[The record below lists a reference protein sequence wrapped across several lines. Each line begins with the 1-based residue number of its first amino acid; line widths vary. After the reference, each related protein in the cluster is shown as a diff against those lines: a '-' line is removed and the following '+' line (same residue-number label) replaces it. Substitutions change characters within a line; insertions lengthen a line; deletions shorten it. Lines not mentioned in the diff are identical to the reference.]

1 MNCFAHDTARSRPVV
16 VPPVKEIVG
25 TSGCCTRAAPASAP
39 YPWTMFKTPGGNPAS
54 PDNSAKRVAVAGV
67 TSLGLATTVH
77 PAARAGATF
86 HDSKYNGRF
95 HGEMHPATP
104 RGRRWVQCNTCGPL
118 VKASLC
124 SCRKAEAK
132 NRKFSATRGI
142 STDRARAIGLPP
154 SCDSSTANSSQWS
167 SISAAKRSRIDTRSA
182 VVVWDHVEK
191 AERAACTARSMSVA
205 VPAAQRANFLP
216 VAGSVTGIQ
225 PPSEAGTKLPSI
237 QWCRSIIRPPPGRRR
252 QEWSCR

>member
-1 MNCFAHDTARSRPVV
+1 
-16 VPPVKEIVG
+16 
-25 TSGCCTRAAPASAP
+25 
-39 YPWTMFKTPGGNPAS
+39 MFKTPGGNPAS

-77 PAARAGATF
+77 PAARAAHF
-86 HDSKYNGRF
+86 
-95 HGEMHPATP
+95 P
-104 RGRRWVQCNTCGPL
+104 RQQIQRKVPRRNAPRHAAGRRWVQCNTFGPL

-132 NRKFSATRGI
+132 NRKFSATEGFQPIVLEQSACRHLVIPAWPTHRSGHRSALQTLQNRHAFGRRGLGPCGK
-142 STDRARAIGLPP
+142 SGAGRLHRAINVGGG
-154 SCDSSTANSSQWS
+154 S
-167 SISAAKRSRIDTRSA
+167 RSR
-182 VVVWDHVEK
+182 
-191 AERAACTARSMSVA
+191 
-205 VPAAQRANFLP
+205 QANVLP